1 VRAGANGCRDIERQT
16 AAQALL
22 LALGVVVDDTGVLQ
36 RTPLSSVIV
45 QRVEDEA
52 LRRRRL
58 AAVGLPTLHARSD
71 LAKHFFISAHA
82 TAVAG
87 GQAAYTA
94 GLAKEMLDARGGSG
108 FSFADMA
115 ANRAGIAFANAVLTG
130 RVPLE
135 KLAAG
140 FRGEDY
146 MPTIEDLPEGLAADR
161 FAAEYGGP
169 SDPRYLAMIGKID
182 ARIHAL
188 PGYQA
193 RP

>member
-1 VRAGANGCRDIERQT
+1 MMEITIAPDRPGHATRINLDWFDSA
-16 AAQALL
+16 
-22 LALGVVVDDTGVLQ
+22 GVLQ
-36 RTPLSSVIV
+36 RTPVSSVIV
-45 QRVEDEA
+45 QRVENEA

-58 AAVGLPTLHARSD
+58 AAVGAPTLYARSD

-115 ANRAGIAFANAVLTG
+115 ANRAGIAFANALLTG

-135 KLAAG
+135 KLAAD

-146 MPTIEDLPEGLAADR
+146 MPDIEGLPEGLAAKS

-169 SDPRYLAMIGKID
+169 SDPRYLAMI
-182 ARIHAL
+182 ATE
-188 PGYQA
+188 PG
-193 RP
+193 